1 MTVIINILPNVYWI
15 YNNPSNPKIPI
26 DYKIDMRKFT
36 ESNNIKS
43 IIELDESLAFWHK
56 SSSYINEIKVQMEKD
71 EFSKLLS
78 ILKKIN
84 EIVKNAYTKNETCII
99 STYDQKY
106 VEIGLAIWIYFFNQS
121 ADISFD
127 NVIKLLG
134 YKIIGN
140 VSLSVTMK
148 KFFALLNLTK

>member
-1 MTVIINILPNVYWI
+1 
-15 YNNPSNPKIPI
+15 
-26 DYKIDMRKFT
+26 
-36 ESNNIKS
+36 
-43 IIELDESLAFWHK
+43 
-56 SSSYINEIKVQMEKD
+56 MEKD

-84 EIVKNAYTKNETCII
+84 EIVKNTYTKNETCII

-106 VEIGLAIWIYFFNQS
+106 VEIGLAIWIYFFRQT

-140 VSLSVTMK
+140 IHDEIQAEVINEQTETFGRLAVSCIQAAGLEWK
-148 KFFALLNLTK
+148 LNCPLDGEYKVGLTWAQTH